1 MRLNRFLSLCG
12 LGSRRGC
19 EALVTEGR
27 VWVNNVV
34 CKNLGTQVTAT
45 DKILVDGQPVSA
57 ERSVVIVMN
66 KPRGYL
72 CSRGDTHSR
81 TTIYDLLPTEFK
93 TLHHVGR
100 LDKESEGLLLLTN
113 RGELSHK
120 LVHPSHGV
128 EKEYEV
134 ILDKPVDMPTLAKMV
149 KGMHTEEGFAKAER
163 VWPSTDRRVN
173 VILKQGL
180 KRQIRL
186 MFYQLGFEVEKLTR
200 TRIGW
205 MTIKGLPVGG
215 WRELSQAEADRFLAK
230 EKPVIRKTSAK
241 PKGLTK
247 PASSDTRPARSLR
260 SETSGRPSR
269 SNRSMSEDRPRRSS
283 RSQDSDSRPS
293 RSRDRDR
300 ETSDDRPR
308 RSSRSQD
315 SDSRPSRSHDRDREA
330 SDDRPRRRSRS
341 QDSETRPTRV
351 PGAFGRKA
359 AEKSSSA
366 KPRRAGKTAPR
377 GKSPASRPSTRR
389 PAPSERRDRK
399 SR

>member
-34 CKNLGTQVTAT
+34 CKNLGTQINPT
-45 DKILVDGQPVSA
+45 DKVLVDGQPVSA
-57 ERSVVIVMN
+57 ERPIVIVLN
-66 KPRGYL
+66 KPRGYI

-81 TTIYDLLPTEFK
+81 STIYDLLPAEFK

-100 LDKESEGLLLLTN
+100 LDKESEGILLLTN

-134 ILDKPVDMPTLAKMV
+134 ILDKSVDVPTLAKMV
-149 KGMHTEEGFAKAER
+149 KGMQTEEGFAKAER

-200 TRIGW
+200 TRMGW
-205 MTIKGLPVGG
+205 LTIKGLPIGG

-230 EKPVIRKTSAK
+230 EKPVIRKTSVK
-241 PKGLTK
+241 SKGLTK
-247 PASSDTRPARSLR
+247 PSASDSRSSRPTRTGGSARPARS
-260 SETSGRPSR
+260 SR
-269 SNRSMSEDRPRRSS
+269 TMSEDRPKRSF
-283 RSQDSDSRPS
+283 RSQDSDSDSRPS
-293 RSRDRDR
+293 RGRGRDRDR
-300 ETSDDRPR
+300 EDSDDRPR

-315 SDSRPSRSHDRDREA
+315 S
-330 SDDRPRRRSRS
+330 
-341 QDSETRPTRV
+341 ETRPPRT
-351 PGAFGRKA
+351 PGAFGRKSA
-359 AEKSSSA
+359 AKSSGA
-366 KPRRAGKTAPR
+366 KPRRSSGTGPR

-389 PAPSERRDRK
+389 QAPSERRDRK